1 MKTVVSVK
9 IEKELWESAKDLSEE
24 LGVPLSTIIGA
35 NLREFVRSRQVV
47 LASEPRLRPEVATL
61 LKEARAKREDAKTL
75 SPRFKDA
82 KSAMKWLKA

>member
-9 IEKELWESAKDLSEE
+9 IEKELWESAKDLAEE

-35 NLREFVRSRQVV
+35 NLRDFVRSRQVV
-47 LASEPRLRPEVATL
+47 LASEPRLRPEIEKL
-61 LKEARAKREDAKTL
+61 LKDSLNDRRDDAEI